1 MFDPLT
7 DYAVTKEWPAK
18 VTYKLMYRNLT
29 EKILL
34 LDPAI
39 SKNNKMT
46 WLLLNHLPLDLN
58 FPNPKTSNP
67 TEFLTLLYH

>member
-7 DYAVTKEWPAK
+7 DDAVTKEWPAK
-18 VTYKLMYRNLT
+18 VTYKLMCVSKALQK
-29 EKILL
+29 KILL

-46 WLLLNHLPLDLN
+46 WLLLNH
-58 FPNPKTSNP
+58 
-67 TEFLTLLYH
+67 